1 MIQKEIVMTDRCY
14 KVMLDLLEISGFIH
28 DYQFDSWQM
37 LLSLL
42 RTESRLMMILAI
54 ELKNDIDARNK
65 RFLTDYF

>member
-1 MIQKEIVMTDRCY
+1 MTDRCY

-28 DYQFDSWQM
+28 DYRFDSWQM

-54 ELKNDIDARNK
+54 ELKNDIDGRNK

>member
-1 MIQKEIVMTDRCY
+1 MTDRCY

-42 RTESRLMMILAI
+42 ITESRLMMILAI

>member
-28 DYQFDSWQM
+28 DYHFDSWQM

-54 ELKNDIDARNK
+54 ELKNDIDGRNK

>member
-42 RTESRLMMILAI
+42 ITESRLMMILAI

>member
-1 MIQKEIVMTDRCY
+1 MTDRCY
-14 KVMLDLLEISGFIH
+14 KVMLDLLEISGFIY

-54 ELKNDIDARNK
+54 ELKNDIDGRNK

>member
-14 KVMLDLLEISGFIH
+14 KVMLDLLEISGFIY

-54 ELKNDIDARNK
+54 ELKNDIDGRNK